1 MNRIRNYTLNSYS
14 EKVVDFV
21 DFRKPMQT
29 FWYVFIPSELITRL
43 KIDVRGRRLNLF
55 IKYWKQKF

>member
-21 DFRKPMQT
+21 DFQKPMQT
-29 FWYVFIPSELITRL
+29 FGYVFIPSELITRL